1 MAVRMCDF
9 ELVNKGQ
16 RVVAY
21 PVGLGG
27 VTEGYDFDD
36 AVRMAAD
43 WLKETALDFLM
54 RDELWPDLP
63 LATSPTRDGRMVTL
77 AVDVSLEQEPAVTA
91 AEAARMLGVSTA
103 RIAQLCASGALDS
116 WKVGGSRMVR
126 LECVKER
133 ADAEVTPGRPRR
145 ELAAAT

>member
-1 MAVRMCDF
+1 MAIRMCDF
-9 ELVNKGQ
+9 ELVDKGQ

-21 PVGLGG
+21 PVGIEG
-27 VTEGYDFDD
+27 VTEGYDFED

-54 RDELWPDLP
+54 REEEWTDLP
-63 LATSPTRDGRMVTL
+63 LGTNATRGGRMVTL
-77 AVDVSLEQEPAVTA
+77 AVDVSLDQVPAVTA
-91 AEAARMLGVSTA
+91 AEAARILDISTA
-103 RIAQLCASGALDS
+103 RVAQLCASGALDS

-133 ADAEVTPGRPRR
+133 ADAEVAPGRPKR
-145 ELAAAT
+145 ELAATT